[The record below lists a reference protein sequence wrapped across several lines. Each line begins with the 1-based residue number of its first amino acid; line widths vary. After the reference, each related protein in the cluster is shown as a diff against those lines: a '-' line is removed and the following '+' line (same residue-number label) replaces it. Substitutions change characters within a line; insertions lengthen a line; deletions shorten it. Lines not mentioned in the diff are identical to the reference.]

1 MSWKEKI
8 ILETLSSF
16 LAIQCQ
22 SCTSIYKRIK
32 YYSPPGKNLY
42 KQEPHTKNLGLVV
55 MGGDSCP
62 KGRGFESRH
71 RILEGHFF
79 TYICCKNCNGVCF
92 KKTKN
97 NWFKRLGLA
106 HFFFIKRRVF
116 FFFNL
121 TPTLLLAFISLGV
134 TSASFEPSPQHA
146 SQSNEEIASKHFTVK
161 SQLCLF
167 LLFSQVCSFVAK
179 WILFEVKMCKNW
191 IKIALKQRH
200 IKQILVLL
208 NKLTNTQSRFRHS

>member
-1 MSWKEKI
+1 M
-8 ILETLSSF
+8 
-16 LAIQCQ
+16 
-22 SCTSIYKRIK
+22 
-32 YYSPPGKNLY
+32 
-42 KQEPHTKNLGLVV
+42 
-55 MGGDSCP
+55 
-62 KGRGFESRH
+62 
-71 RILEGHFF
+71 
-79 TYICCKNCNGVCF
+79 
-92 KKTKN
+92 
-97 NWFKRLGLA
+97 A

-179 WILFEVKMCKNW
+179 WILFEVKMCKN
-191 IKIALKQRH
+191 
-200 IKQILVLL
+200 
-208 NKLTNTQSRFRHS
+208 